1 MTPNEWRKKHKRCGT
16 CVYWGGYVGPLP
28 KTCEVKLT
36 HKSAKNGRF
45 CKIYKAEEFK
55 EDGN

>member
-16 CVYWGGYVGPLP
+16 CVYWGGYVGLYP
-28 KTCEVKLT
+28 KTCKVKLT
-36 HKSAKNGRF
+36 YKSAKKGRF
-45 CKIYKAEEFK
+45 CKIYKAKEFE